1 MLLGRLCVAFF
12 DMGLKFF
19 PRPRNRDNVSSLSKT
34 RAGLSRLRGL
44 HKAESATPTETA
56 P

>member
-12 DMGLKFF
+12 DMGLNFF
-19 PRPRNRDNVSSLSKT
+19 PPPCNWDKVSSLSKT
-34 RAGLSRLRGL
+34 RAGLSRLHGL
-44 HKAESATPTETA
+44 HKAESTTPTETA